1 MSKKPIPDEVLDNP
15 WFSEHDNNEPSIST
29 AGPSQTYRHSEN
41 NTVTATLN
49 NDEPPIYSS
58 GPSHPIDANPST
70 LTNNFLPGLPHLD
83 FSRYKI
89 PESTLSK
96 DQCVVTTTLSSLY
109 SDPRA
114 LETFVREQAALPPR
128 PHVYLTG
135 VRGQTVDF
143 NIKLNMLR
151 YIIHPNEKWNFVKV
165 SPLHQKPS
173 KKSEAQGDGLGEWAR
188 RFCKDSS
195 LMKS

>member
-1 MSKKPIPDEVLDNP
+1 MSKKPVQDEEFDNP
-15 WFSEHDNNEPSIST
+15 WSSERDGSPPPVTT
-29 AGPSQTYRHSEN
+29 AGPSQPHRHEEN
-41 NTVTATLN
+41 NTITPGPSDDA
-49 NDEPPIYSS
+49 PPVYSS
-58 GPSHPIDANPST
+58 GPSERTGGIPLMVP
-70 LTNNFLPGLPHLD
+70 NNFLPGLPHLD
-83 FSRYKI
+83 FSKYRI

-96 DQCVVTTTLSSLY
+96 DQCVVTTTLSHLS

-114 LETFVREQAALPPR
+114 LETFVRDQAALPPR
-128 PHVYLTG
+128 PHVCITG
-135 VRGQTVDF
+135 VRGQTIDF

-151 YIIHPNEKWNFVKV
+151 YIMHPTEKWNFVKIT
-165 SPLHQKPS
+165 PLNQKPS